1 MWRLKDSNQSPSE
14 SISDAL
20 PTELN
25 PLKRQRQDLNLR
37 GQSPVDFKST
47 TLTTRSRCPSI

>member
-25 PLKRQRQDLNLR
+25 PLISYTKVKL
-37 GQSPVDFKST
+37 
-47 TLTTRSRCPSI
+47 